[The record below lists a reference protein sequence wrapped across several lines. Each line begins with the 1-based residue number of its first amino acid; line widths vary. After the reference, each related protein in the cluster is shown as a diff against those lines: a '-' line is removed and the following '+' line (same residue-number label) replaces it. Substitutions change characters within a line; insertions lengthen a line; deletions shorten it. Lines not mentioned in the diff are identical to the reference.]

1 MPLDHPKLLAEAIL
15 HQNAVG
21 IVLVN
26 KNGQVIFFNEAA
38 SQLAWKNPAHT
49 NFDSETAAEI
59 WGDAFNFDEKPLSP
73 EEWPI
78 PLALRGAA
86 TAGKQLRLV
95 RPDGSHR
102 DLSVSAA
109 PLQAEDAVIGAIAT
123 FIDLTEHRAAGERL
137 WALNSRLQKLAAE
150 RARAIQLMH
159 LIGLSATAAANSREM
174 LQVAL
179 REICTHLRWPVGHA
193 YIMEPERLQRIASY
207 SSDDPR
213 FEPLLRAAAAIDG
226 ARDNAIV
233 GRVLTE
239 AKAIFLPDVSFQ
251 DEFLRKDA
259 ETQAGVK
266 SWLGIPV
273 VVHKK
278 PAAVL
283 EFFHGDRI
291 EAQDSVLEIMDV
303 IAAYLGHLIERNRAE
318 KKLQVLFDSAPD
330 PQIVTD
336 LLGTIVMANR
346 QTERLFGYPRET
358 LVGQRVEILLP
369 PEVRTQHVQHR
380 VRYLANP
387 HPRPMGIGMEL
398 TALSKEGDGIPVEVS
413 LSPVELEEGMFVA
426 TAIRDVRERKK
437 LETKLREKERLAEI
451 GMTAGI
457 FAHEIANPL
466 NTISCT
472 AQFVKSSL
480 PAEYSG
486 LMDDLTTE
494 IGHLESLLN
503 QFRSLNKLA
512 ELRLAAID
520 LTTFVERAVKINHPY
535 WSELGIRIVTD
546 YTPTLTINGDPEK
559 LYQVILNLSKNAIE
573 SMAGGGTLT
582 LRTYASGDD
591 AVLDITD
598 SGSGIPESVNVFEL
612 FTTTK
617 PKGTG
622 LGLYV
627 ARQIVSAHN
636 GTITYS
642 TEPGKGTTFRVQLP
656 KTPGDGV

>member
-1 MPLDHPKLLAEAIL
+1 
-15 HQNAVG
+15 
-21 IVLVN
+21 
-26 KNGQVIFFNEAA
+26 
-38 SQLAWKNPAHT
+38 
-49 NFDSETAAEI
+49 
-59 WGDAFNFDEKPLSP
+59 
-73 EEWPI
+73 
-78 PLALRGAA
+78 
-86 TAGKQLRLV
+86 
-95 RPDGSHR
+95 
-102 DLSVSAA
+102 
-109 PLQAEDAVIGAIAT
+109 
-123 FIDLTEHRAAGERL
+123 
-137 WALNSRLQKLAAE
+137 
-150 RARAIQLMH
+150 
-159 LIGLSATAAANSREM
+159 
-174 LQVAL
+174 
-179 REICTHLRWPVGHA
+179 
-193 YIMEPERLQRIASY
+193 
-207 SSDDPR
+207 
-213 FEPLLRAAAAIDG
+213 
-226 ARDNAIV
+226 
-233 GRVLTE
+233 
-239 AKAIFLPDVSFQ
+239 
-251 DEFLRKDA
+251 
-259 ETQAGVK
+259 
-266 SWLGIPV
+266 
-273 VVHKK
+273 
-278 PAAVL
+278 
-283 EFFHGDRI
+283 
-291 EAQDSVLEIMDV
+291 
-303 IAAYLGHLIERNRAE
+303 
-318 KKLQVLFDSAPD
+318 
-330 PQIVTD
+330 
-336 LLGTIVMANR
+336 MANR